1 MKLALFSCKILEFEG
16 IPWYFDVSEMKQM
29 YKDNFKLPQVWA
41 FEIYKI
47 LYLVVCFSV
56 MYTVKIEIVVNFAG

>member
-1 MKLALFSCKILEFEG
+1 
-16 IPWYFDVSEMKQM
+16 MKQM
-29 YKDNFKLPQVWA
+29 NKDNFKLPQVWA

-47 LYLVVCFSV
+47 LYLVICFSV